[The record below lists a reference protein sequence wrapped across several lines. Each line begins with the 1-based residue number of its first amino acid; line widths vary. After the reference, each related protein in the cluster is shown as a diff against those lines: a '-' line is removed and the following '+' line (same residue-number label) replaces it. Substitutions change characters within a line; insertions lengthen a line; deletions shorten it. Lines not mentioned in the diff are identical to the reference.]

1 MKIQYYVAATL
12 DGFIATE
19 DDSLEWLFPLANFE
33 ETSYPEFITQ
43 VGALAMGASTY
54 EWILRNAETVAAE
67 TGSAWPYTEPTW
79 VFTHRSLPAIPG
91 ADIRF
96 VSGPVKTVESDMR
109 AAAGDKNIWIVGG
122 GDLAGQFYD
131 EGMLDELIIQIGS
144 VTLGRGKPLFPRRLL
159 NPVLQLS
166 AVRQLG
172 PGMVELRYDVRN
184 NRGAD
189 EMK

>member
-33 ETSYPEFITQ
+33 ETSYPEFITH

-91 ADIRF
+91 ADIHF

-184 NRGAD
+184 NCGAD